1 MRFNRATAFPPSE
14 SVPFR
19 PRTPAL
25 GQQPPPDAGP
35 LRLHVFLPSEGER
48 VGGPKGE
55 RVGGVE
61 RARREGRG
69 NSSGGGGGG
78 MGARPAV
85 VFFAEGGWR
94 TMEAQQFFP
103 QCSRLASLG
112 LVAVAA
118 EYSAGSGGV
127 RHCLGDAAAA
137 VKALRTPPLRE
148 RYGIDA
154 GRVAAAGASAGG
166 HLAAAAALCPLPL
179 EIGAAGRPDALLLLN
194 AVLDLETDGEDC
206 PAAQLRRLAASG
218 PGKQPAEG
226 AESTSLPPPALLLV
240 GTSDPL
246 LPSSRRFLRTAAAVR
261 AATTPLPSSG
271 TVAAGCRLVS
281 YAGATH
287 GWFDWTRDKAQCRA
301 TTAEMARFL
310 RDLGWLATSRL

>member
-1 MRFNRATAFPPSE
+1 MATATPMRFNRATAAAFPPSE
-14 SVPFR
+14 SVTYR
-19 PRTPAL
+19 SRTPAL
-25 GQQPPPDAGP
+25 TQPSPGADAGP
-35 LRLHVFLPSEGER
+35 LRLHVFLPSEG
-48 VGGPKGE
+48 GACSP
-55 RVGGVE
+55 
-61 RARREGRG
+61 
-69 NSSGGGGGG
+69 ST
-78 MGARPAV
+78 GARPAV

-94 TMEAQQFFP
+94 TMEATQFFP

-112 LVAVAA
+112 VVAAAA

-127 RHCLGDAAAA
+127 RHCLADAAAA
-137 VKALRTPPLRE
+137 VAALRTPPLRE

-166 HLAAAAALCPLPL
+166 HLAAATALCPLPL
-179 EIGAAGRPDALLLLN
+179 EISSRPNAILLLN
-194 AVLDLETDGEDC
+194 AVLDLETDAEDC
-206 PAAQLRRLAASG
+206 PAAQLRRLAASS
-218 PGKQPAEG
+218 PGEQPAEG
-226 AESTSLPPPALLLV
+226 VECPSIPPPALLLI

-261 AATTPLPSSG
+261 AAATPPPSSG
-271 TVAAGCRLVS
+271 TVADGCRLVS